1 MIRDDRVKD
10 KIDDAADAIAEF
22 TIEKIPDTSSMTSAV
37 KGMFSMFVRN
47 EDKGNVEGEEEQ
59 NEQVLDD
66 NKNESKEE
74 DVQLTSNINDN
85 NTRWNGEVKTDESK
99 DDEHE
104 KKEENKEQVNIQQ
117 ITNKWKNNINKSM

>member
-1 MIRDDRVKD
+1 MTQ

-22 TIEKIPDTSSMTSAV
+22 TIEKMPDTSSITSAV
-37 KGMFSMFVRN
+37 KGMFWKFVGN
-47 EDKGNVEGEEEQ
+47 ENGDEEEGNVEGEKEEQ

-85 NTRWNGEVKTDESK
+85 NT
-99 DDEHE
+99 
-104 KKEENKEQVNIQQ
+104 
-117 ITNKWKNNINKSM
+117 